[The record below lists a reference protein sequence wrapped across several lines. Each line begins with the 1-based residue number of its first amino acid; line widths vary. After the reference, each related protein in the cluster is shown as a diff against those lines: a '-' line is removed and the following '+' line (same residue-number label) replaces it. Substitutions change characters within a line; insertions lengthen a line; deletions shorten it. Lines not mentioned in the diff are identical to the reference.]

1 MRRRPSPRRARRKP
15 EPTIALIN
23 IVFLMLVFFLVA
35 GTLTQPLEP
44 ELELID
50 TATLDGAEP
59 PDALVVTATGELRF
73 RGAHLTD
80 GQAYMDTLADDAPAR
95 ILPDRAAPAT
105 TLVSVAQDLRARGA
119 MDVLIVTKRRPQ
131 EADR

>member
-1 MRRRPSPRRARRKP
+1 MRRRSITPPRRKP

-59 PDALVVTATGELRF
+59 PDALVITAQGALRF

-80 GQAYMDTLADDAPAR
+80 SQAYMDTLTDDAPAR
-95 ILPDRAAPAT
+95 ILPDRAAPAV
-105 TLVSVAQDLRARGA
+105 TLVAVAQDLRNRGA
-119 MDVLIVTKRRPQ
+119 TDVLIITQRSPN
-131 EADR
+131 EAAQ